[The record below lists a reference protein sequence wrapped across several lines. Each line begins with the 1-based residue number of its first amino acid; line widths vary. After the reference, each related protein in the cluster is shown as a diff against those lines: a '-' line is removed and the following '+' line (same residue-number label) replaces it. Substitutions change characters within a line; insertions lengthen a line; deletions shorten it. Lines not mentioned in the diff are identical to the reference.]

1 MRHHNEMRRSL
12 DRGGRGM
19 ERDVEREGRFGRR
32 DRDAVMHR
40 EGQRGFGRR
49 GSRGFG
55 RHGEDDGE
63 GRGRRRMFEGGE
75 LRLVLLLL
83 MEAEPRHGYDIIREI
98 ESRTGGA
105 YAPSPG
111 VVYPTLTLLEEI
123 GQVEARPSEG
133 AKKLYAASPPPG
145 LAHLAANRAEAE
157 AALARIDALGRKD
170 EALDAGPVHRAM
182 SNLKAALRQ
191 RLSGE
196 PGKALLFAVADAIDE
211 AARKIERLL
220 RAPAWML
227 DPQRHRIERIR
238 REPKAATDARLRLD
252 TVTPKMRRIEFASP
266 ELADFVQPRRR
277 TTTSRCSSP
286 DPAAPQGVAMRDYTP
301 RAFDAARRR

>member
-75 LRLVLLLL
+75 LRLVMLLL

-98 ESRTGGA
+98 ETRTGGA

-123 GQVEARPSEG
+123 GQVEARASEG
-133 AKKLYAASPPPG
+133 AKKLYAPITPAG
-145 LAHLAANRAEAE
+145 LAHLDANRAEAE

-191 RLSGE
+191 RLSAS
-196 PGKALLFAVADAIDE
+196 PTRLSCFAVADAIDE
-211 AARKIERLL
+211 AARKIERL
-220 RAPAWML
+220 
-227 DPQRHRIERIR
+227 
-238 REPKAATDARLRLD
+238 
-252 TVTPKMRRIEFASP
+252 
-266 ELADFVQPRRR
+266 
-277 TTTSRCSSP
+277 
-286 DPAAPQGVAMRDYTP
+286 
-301 RAFDAARRR
+301 